1 MKKSNGILT
10 VIILS
15 LFLIINGNINAQS
28 SNHVY
33 TLQKWKV
40 KIPANGSGAELNKLL
55 KEWHDKIVMKNDKVI
70 SERVLRHNTGSDS
83 RDLLIIT
90 EYANWND
97 IEAADKLQ
105 WKLFDEAWP
114 NKDDRKK
121 FFDTWNKYAKYHS
134 DEIMTGRAKLRK

>member
-1 MKKSNGILT
+1 MKKYSG
-10 VIILS
+10 ILS
-15 LFLIINGNINAQS
+15 LILISLFFLYNGNTEAQS
-28 SNHVY
+28 NNHVY
-33 TLQKWKV
+33 TLQKWKI
-40 KIPANGSGAELNKLL
+40 KIPPNGSGAEFNKLL
-55 KEWHDKIVMKNDKVI
+55 EEWHDKIVMKNDKVI

-105 WKLFDEAWP
+105 WKIVDEVWP
-114 NKDDRKK
+114 DKKERSK

-134 DEIMTGRAKLRK
+134 DEIMTERSKLRK